1 LHGYRLSGPLHHPRA
16 RPLSA
21 PLRDGG
27 TNLVGTP
34 DLKAAED
41 VGAFGYRQELKRSL
55 GIFDLLAYGLV
66 FITPLAPVAYF
77 GIVFNSSKGMVPLV
91 YVIGLIA
98 MVFTALSYMAM
109 SKAFPVAGSV
119 YAYAS
124 RSLGP
129 TIGFFAGWAIL
140 LDYILIPT
148 LAYVVS
154 AIALASVY
162 PSFPKAACV
171 VAMVVLATLLN
182 YLGIETTARASFVL
196 LAFQVI
202 LLIVFGAAGLN
213 ALAHNAAG
221 AHLSF
226 APFFK
231 PSEITPGLIF
241 GALSLAVL
249 SFLGFDAI
257 STLAEESKGGAAA
270 IGRATMLSLC
280 LSAVLFVAQTWIA
293 SLFVLDRTSF
303 PAGDATDAAFY
314 NIADRVGG
322 PTLKFFL
329 AVPGIFLSGLAGAIT
344 AQAATARLLFGMARD
359 GELPRVLAHVD
370 PKRKVPT
377 RTILLVGAVT
387 LVTGLA
393 LVDRL
398 ELLGSMVS
406 FGALLGFLLLQV
418 SVIAHFMWRLKS
430 RMWLRHFVAPA
441 IGFAI
446 IAYVLWNAEQ
456 SAKIAGVAWMLAGL
470 ILFAIL
476 KRLARTPA
484 LPAGEERSLDP
495 RNPLNL

>member
-1 LHGYRLSGPLHHPRA
+1 
-16 RPLSA
+16 
-21 PLRDGG
+21 
-27 TNLVGTP
+27 
-34 DLKAAED
+34 
-41 VGAFGYRQELKRSL
+41 
-55 GIFDLLAYGLV
+55 LLAYGLV

-77 GIVFNSSKGMVPLV
+77 GIVFNASRGMVPLV
-91 YVIGLIA
+91 YVIGLVA
-98 MVFTALSYMAM
+98 MVFIALSYMAM

-129 TIGFFAGWAIL
+129 TVGFFAGWAIL

-154 AIALASVY
+154 AIALESVY
-162 PSFPKAACV
+162 PGFSKAACV
-171 VAMVVLATLLN
+171 VAMVLIATVLN
-182 YLGIETTARASFVL
+182 YLGIETTARASFLL
-196 LAFQVI
+196 LALQI
-202 LLIVFGAAGLN
+202 ALLVVFGVAGFN
-213 ALAHNAAG
+213 ALAHHATG
-221 AHLSF
+221 AHLSL

-231 PSEITPGLIF
+231 PTDVTPQLIF

-257 STLAEESKGGAAA
+257 STLAEESKDGSAT

-280 LSAVLFVAQTWIA
+280 LSAVIFVAQTWIA

-314 NIADRVGG
+314 NIAARVGG
-322 PTLKFFL
+322 GTLKFCL
-329 AVPGIFLSGLAGAIT
+329 AVPGVFLSGLAGAIT

-359 GELPRVLAHVD
+359 GELPRALAFID
-370 PKRKVPT
+370 PKRRVPT
-377 RTILLVGAVT
+377 RALLLVAGIT
-387 LVTGLA
+387 LVTGLF

-398 ELLGSMVS
+398 ELLASMVS

-418 SVIAHFMWRLKS
+418 SVIAHFIWRLKS

-446 IAYVLWNAEQ
+446 VAYVLWNAEQ
-456 SAKIAGVAWMLAGL
+456 SAKIAGVAWMLGGV
-470 ILFAIL
+470 ILYVAL
-476 KRLARTPA
+476 KRLDRAPEFPAR
-484 LPAGEERSLDP
+484 EERSLDP
-495 RNPLNL
+495 RNPTVR